1 MVHLVGAFVASGVPQ
16 CCRGPAGAP
25 GERPVGS
32 RAATPVV
39 LRDAWHVPDLR
50 TRRTAAVGG
59 VLLALRF
66 VVSAVLNYGFGIAL
80 VWVLPKAEFGIV
92 GVLQNVLLLA
102 AMVLGGSFTWV
113 VSRVTA
119 RAGTI
124 DGDAAAVFRAG
135 LAGNLAVGAVFVV
148 VLVAVHALPSSGAR
162 GLLAAVVLTV
172 ALMAVNGILYAA
184 LQGMQRFDAIA
195 LQQTVEVV
203 VKVGLGLGLVVGLGF
218 GVTGVALGFLAGTL
232 VAGLLCLRGLRD
244 LLPGRGPVALRRTA
258 ALALPTGVGAA
269 GLGLLLTLDVIAL
282 GAVGP
287 TSGVTTATIATYQAA
302 AILART
308 PYYLA
313 EAVGNAAYPDIAR
326 DSGSAAAHGWFV
338 AAFRWIPLVLVPLQL
353 VLLVAPEPILRLFF
367 PRDYANAAGLVRL
380 LTLGTLGLM
389 VTSLLFTALYATGFE
404 LAVARRLPVAAA
416 LELGVLVALVPRTGA
431 LGAGIA
437 FAVGSWS
444 AAALLARAYLG
455 HHRVRPL
462 GRGLLAR
469 YLAAVAVLAGGLVVA
484 RALPAP
490 VDLLLLPLP
499 LVGYAAAAVRLGL
512 LRESDL
518 VRARAVRDALRRRA
532 GPLAGRVRGVVAA
545 SGRDLLTAA
554 CAAFVATTLLWNLS
568 TSPDTQY
575 DEVVYTTAA
584 WRVAQTGDLTWT
596 GQPLFVHPPL
606 SFLAQSAWLS
616 IVGRGAADLP
626 AVIGMT
632 RLLAGLV
639 AIANIGLLALLTTR
653 LTPAAGGRRRSV
665 LVLAVV
671 ALAATDPILL
681 RYSRLAIIEP
691 FAIFTCLV
699 ALNLSWVLRDRRARI
714 AVPALGLATG
724 LALLTNEIGIFLL
737 VTPLVH
743 ALLCR
748 AWPLIRRA
756 AAVLVVGAV
765 VWLVFPLWALQL
777 GLFPSFVEVKA
788 STLRRLVGAEQ
799 DSGWN
804 QPGASFVTAVVEH
817 AGQYLTSYLLLA
829 GGAAALLW
837 LACHRLT
844 DTARWLLAWLLTSYG
859 FAAYT
864 VMLGT
869 LNEQFFTYV
878 LPAAVAGTVLV
889 AEAAVTV
896 AARPGRTRAAL
907 PAVVLVLVVGLAL
920 TSWARTYGPRND
932 GLVQATTALRAGT
945 PACTA
950 VNASGDPEKYTYLL
964 PGYTITDFATGPA
977 ALSHGVQL
985 FFVSDKD
992 AELHYGNSSPALA
1005 AWVRAKGERLAAYP
1019 SATYRGVE
1027 VWYVPLEAANPLS
1040 GVEQIPDGEFVLR
1053 DGSRCAGFPVVDGPG
1068 GSFASGWAEFGG
1080 KARFGSPLTASW
1092 TADGGGRQVFDGGVL
1107 ATTAGPDVVAAPV
1120 VLALAQRAPEAYRQA
1135 NLPPVAPAAA
1145 TAAGQDAL
1153 LTDPDLTAFY
1163 LGSGSAADPDV
1174 RAEAQRRLGRPLGPP
1189 ATMPDGQV
1197 RQAFESVVLQ
1207 HPVGGHEVTFAPV
1220 GSLAVA
1226 AGVVAPPPQ
1235 ARAPE
1240 PPPPLPVDQG
1250 PVEPSTI
1257 GPFVP
1262 SLAVAVGLLLLA
1274 LGAGAAT
1281 APAAALLRRRT
1292 S

>member
-1 MVHLVGAFVASGVPQ
+1 M
-16 CCRGPAGAP
+16 
-25 GERPVGS
+25 
-32 RAATPVV
+32 
-39 LRDAWHVPDLR
+39 PDLR

-66 VVSAVLNYGFGIAL
+66 VASAALNYGFGIAL
-80 VWVLPKAEFGIV
+80 VWVLPKADFGVV

-113 VSRVTA
+113 VSRVIA
-119 RAGTI
+119 RTGTI
-124 DGDAAAVFRAG
+124 EGDAAAVFRAA

-148 VLVAVHALPSSGAR
+148 VLVASHALPSGGSR
-162 GLLAAVVLTV
+162 GLLAPVIITV

-184 LQGMQRFDAIA
+184 LQGTQRFDAIA
-195 LQQTVEVV
+195 AQQTLEVA
-203 VKVGLGLGLVVGLGF
+203 VKVAVGLGLVVGLGF

-244 LLPGRGPVALRRTA
+244 LLPGRGPVELRRTA

-269 GLGLLLTLDVIAL
+269 GFGLLLTLDVIAL

-287 TSGVTTATIATYQAA
+287 VSGVTTATIATYQAA

-326 DSGSAAAHGWFV
+326 GSGSAAAHVGFV
-338 AAFRWIPLVLVPLQL
+338 AAFRWIPLVLVPLQM
-353 VLLVAPEPILRLFF
+353 VLLVAPEPILRMFF
-367 PRDYANAAGLVRL
+367 PQDYANAAGLVRL

-404 LAVARRLPVAAA
+404 VTVARRLPVAAA
-416 LELGVLVALVPRTGA
+416 LELGVLVALVPRVGA
-431 LGAGIA
+431 AGAGIA
-437 FAVGSWS
+437 FAVGSWA
-444 AAALLARAYLG
+444 AAALLALAYLG

-462 GRGLLAR
+462 ERGLVAR
-469 YLAAVAVLAGGLVVA
+469 YLAAVAVLVAGLVVA
-484 RALPAP
+484 RGLPSP
-490 VDLLLLPLP
+490 VDLLILPLP
-499 LVGYAAAAVRLGL
+499 LGVYAAAAVRLGMIS
-512 LRESDL
+512 ESDL
-518 VRARAVRDALRRRA
+518 VRARAVRGALRRGA
-532 GPLAGRVRGVVAA
+532 APLVGLAGRVRRVAA
-545 SGRDLLTAA
+545 SSAQDVLTAA
-554 CAAFVATTLLWNLS
+554 CAAFVAAMLLWNLS

-575 DEVVYTTAA
+575 DEVVYATAA

-626 AVIGMT
+626 AVIGMA

-639 AIANIGLLALLTTR
+639 AIANIGLLALLTSR
-653 LTPAAGGRRRSV
+653 LTPMAGGRRRSV

-681 RYSRLAIIEP
+681 RYGRLAIIEP
-691 FAIFTCLV
+691 FAIFACLV
-699 ALNLSWVLRDRRARI
+699 ALNLSWALRDRRARI

-743 ALLCR
+743 ALLSR
-748 AWPLIRRA
+748 AWPQIRRA
-756 AAVLVVGAV
+756 AAVLVVGGV

-777 GLFPSFVEVKA
+777 GLFPSFVSVKA
-788 STLRRLVGAEQ
+788 STLRRLLGVEQ

-804 QPGASFVTAVVEH
+804 QPGASFVSAVVEH
-817 AGQYLTSYLLLA
+817 AGQYATSYLILA

-837 LACHRLT
+837 LGCHRLT
-844 DTARWLLAWLLTSYG
+844 DAARWLLAWLLTSYG

-864 VMLGT
+864 VVLGT

-878 LPAAVAGTVLV
+878 LPAAVVGTVLV
-889 AEAAVTV
+889 ADAAVTV
-896 AARPGRTRAAL
+896 AAERAAVGS
-907 PAVVLVLVVGLAL
+907 PVRARCRAAFAVVVVALVVGLAI
-920 TSWARTYGPRND
+920 TSWARNYVPRND
-932 GLVQATTALRAGT
+932 GLVQATTQLRATT
-945 PACTA
+945 PPCSA
-950 VNASGDPEKYTYLL
+950 VNASGDPEKFAYLL

-992 AELHYGNSSPALA
+992 AALHYGSSSPALA
-1005 AWVRAKGERLAAYP
+1005 AWIRAKGVRLAAYP

-1040 GVEQIPDGEFVLR
+1040 GVEQIPGGEFVLR
-1053 DGSRCAGFPVVDGPG
+1053 DGSRCAGFPVVDGPDG
-1068 GSFASGWAEFGG
+1068 NFASGWAEFGG
-1080 KARFGSPLTASW
+1080 KARFGLPLTASW
-1092 TADGGGRQVFDGGVL
+1092 TAGGGHQVFEGGVL
-1107 ATTAGPDVVAAPV
+1107 ATTAGRPDVVAEPV
-1120 VLALAQRAPEAYRQA
+1120 VLALAQRAPDAYLKA
-1135 NLPPVAPAAA
+1135 HLPRVDPGAAA
-1145 TAAGQDAL
+1145 QATASTGQQAAL
-1153 LTDPDLTAFY
+1153 LTDPDITAFY
-1163 LGSGSAADPDV
+1163 LGSASAADPDA
-1174 RAEAQRRLGRPLGPP
+1174 RAEAQRRFGRPLGP
-1189 ATMPDGQV
+1189 AETMPDGQV
-1197 RQAFESVVLQ
+1197 RQAFESVILE
-1207 HPVGGHEVTFAPV
+1207 HPVGRQDVSFAPV
-1220 GSLAVA
+1220 GSLAIA
-1226 AGVVAPPPQ
+1226 AGVVNPPAG
-1235 ARAPE
+1235 ARAPQ
-1240 PPPPLPVDQG
+1240 PPHPLPADQG

-1274 LGAGAAT
+1274 LGAGAAA
-1281 APAAALLRRRT
+1281 APVAAFVRQRVAHP